1 MDNDDETDAAN
12 KIYLEMFW
20 KKKRHW
26 FGHFFGFR
34 LRVGP
39 WGEWQPALMVTVR
52 FLARKTIWITLSSF
66 LVLLKDTD
74 QKFILAFGPFG
85 LGKATAA
92 ISDQY
97 QRGKKKRRDF
107 FFLRRSTFPALV
119 VACCSRAGFWLGI
132 WFFLS
137 GSVPFGSKFHKLN
150 TLLLPPPF
158 SKQRTHAKCH
168 VLLGNMQRWFW
179 IVLTWLN
186 QSVQWYEMFIKWLE
200 RTTNWNKHNY
210 LVWPW
215 NQVSQ
220 IHSYKNITRKPAQ
233 RIWSF
238 HSSGCIYGTVY
249 RKCMT

>member
-1 MDNDDETDAAN
+1 MRRMQQTKFIWKCFE
-12 KIYLEMFW
+12 

-26 FGHFFGFR
+26 FGRFFGFR

-66 LVLLKDTD
+66 PVLLKDTD

-150 TLLLPPPF
+150 TLLQYFHHP
-158 SKQRTHAKCH
+158 
-168 VLLGNMQRWFW
+168 
-179 IVLTWLN
+179 
-186 QSVQWYEMFIKWLE
+186 SVSNVHMLSVMCCSAICKEDFEL
-200 RTTNWNKHNY
+200 
-210 LVWPW
+210 
-215 NQVSQ
+215 
-220 IHSYKNITRKPAQ
+220 
-233 RIWSF
+233 F
-238 HSSGCIYGTVY
+238 
-249 RKCMT
+249 